1 MSELEKT
8 EQKRIKEITI
18 SNKKTFTS
26 AKKENLNKI
35 NVIPIKIA
43 FTPKINHSLTKRFN
57 ATLSNKLY
65 QKVELEEENKKNII
79 KNKKLT
85 MTPRVENHFSNNTS
99 LLSTP
104 NVVIKNFNYNNVY
117 NINIDKEKN
126 KMSFNKIYHN
136 YTYNKPK
143 TTSNI
148 NLKSDLS
155 INFNNNKNIINYNN
169 TKEKEKKFYYSRF
182 NSEKN
187 LFTSRI
193 NANNNKNVIN
203 SGINDFS
210 SRTKNNIKIS
220 FYNIQKNDDY
230 NKNIYNSN
238 VKRTSSS
245 MTIRTSEINRNNNY
259 YLPFNIN
266 ELNIIFEKLNSIIIS
281 VKENKTI
288 NININCKSFFD
299 FYKESS
305 LKQLFPSF
313 FKESYKLILNSAINL
328 CLFSL
333 IVIYKLSLDNMMSY
347 NIINITERILLFCK
361 INLASFIK
369 QIQIKY
375 KINLGN
381 IFQKYLIS
389 QNIINITKEQDL
401 VNIIYQ
407 NCKAMTSDIKL
418 IIDYFKTINTMFY
431 NSIIEKFNNISILKE
446 EDYINYFFNNISKNS
461 NNMNNRLN
469 ITSRNKYIKRSKIN
483 SQLNVLSPIRK
494 NAFENIS
501 IKKDN
506 IINNKLIVK
515 KLVKRQKQ
523 EIVLKKI
530 DIPYIKAPLMK
541 KYTLILDLDKTLCYY
556 NNKTNEII
564 LRNGIFSFLSSLK
577 PFYEIISFSLE
588 SKNVNDYI
596 INMIEQD
603 KKYFEYKFCKE
614 HSILYENILVKDISL
629 IGRDISK
636 IIIVDDDENCF
647 KLNKENGIKIAP
659 FLGLNNN
666 DNKLFELKN
675 ILKDIYIKN
684 YEDIRLALID
694 YRFDIIN
701 KITLD

>member
-1 MSELEKT
+1 
-8 EQKRIKEITI
+8 
-18 SNKKTFTS
+18 
-26 AKKENLNKI
+26 
-35 NVIPIKIA
+35 
-43 FTPKINHSLTKRFN
+43 
-57 ATLSNKLY
+57 
-65 QKVELEEENKKNII
+65 
-79 KNKKLT
+79 

-99 LLSTP
+99 MLSTP

-117 NINIDKEKN
+117 NINIDKDKN

-259 YLPFNIN
+259 YLPFDIN

-347 NIINITERILLFCK
+347 NIINMTERILLFCK

-407 NCKAMTSDIKL
+407 NCKAMTSDIKS

-446 EDYINYFFNNISKNS
+446 EDYINYFFNNITKNS

-523 EIVLKKI
+523 EILLKKI

-636 IIIVDDDENCF
+636 IIIIDDDENCF